1 MEILNSV
8 ELLSRIQFA
17 FTVSFHI
24 IWPTINIGLGLFLL
38 ILEISW
44 LKTKKIEYLNLY
56 KFWVKIFALAFG
68 IGVVTGIPLSYQFG
82 TNFSIFSNM
91 AGPIIG
97 PLLGI
102 EVMTAFFLEAA
113 FIGVMIFGW
122 NRVPKSVHL
131 FATIFV
137 VLGTHNSAFWVIAAN
152 SWMHTPQGFEMID
165 GIIHAK
171 SWTEIILNP
180 SFPYRLAHMLTASYI
195 SVSLLIAGFS
205 AYFLI
210 KKISIETAKKGLSVS
225 LLVLS
230 FLAPLQIFLGD
241 LHGLNTKEYQPAKI
255 AAMEGL
261 WNTQKGAPLVLFAIP
276 DEENEKNKY
285 EIKIPKLA
293 SFILTHDFDG
303 EVKGLNEFKKEERPP
318 ILPVFFAFRT
328 MVGLGV
334 LFFLI
339 AFTGIILRF
348 RKKLYSNHIF
358 HKLCMICTPLG
369 LVATISGWWVTE
381 IGRQPWLIHGVLKTK
396 DALSPVKP
404 EVISISLLSF
414 IFVYCL
420 LGISFLYYASRLVKK
435 GYNFEKNE
443 DWLKVAT
450 HTTHLTTKN
459 SKND

>member
-1 MEILNSV
+1 LEIFNSL

-44 LKTKKIEYLNLY
+44 LKTKKVEYLNLY

-122 NRVPKSVHL
+122 NKVSKSVHL

-152 SWMHTPQGFEMID
+152 SWMHTPQGFEIID
-165 GIIHAK
+165 GLIHAK
-171 SWTEIILNP
+171 SWVKIILNP
-180 SFPYRLAHMLTASYI
+180 SFPYRLAHMLTASYV
-195 SVSLLIAGFS
+195 SVSLLIAGIS

-210 KKISIETAKKGLSVS
+210 KKISIQSAKKGLCVS

-261 WNTQKGAPLVLFAIP
+261 WKTQRGAPLVLFAIP
-276 DEENEKNKY
+276 DEEDEKNNY
-285 EIKIPKLA
+285 QVKIPKLA

-303 EVKGLNEFKKEERPP
+303 EVKGLSEFKKEERPP
-318 ILPVFFAFRT
+318 ILPVFFAFRI
-328 MVGLGV
+328 MVGLGI
-334 LFFLI
+334 LFLLI
-339 AFTGIILRF
+339 AFTSVVLRF
-348 RKKLYSNHIF
+348 RKTLYSNHVF
-358 HKLCMICTPLG
+358 HKVCMTCAPLG

-381 IGRQPWLIHGVLKTK
+381 IGRQPWLIHGILKTK
-396 DALSPVKP
+396 DALSPLKS
-404 EVISISLLSF
+404 ELISVSLLSF
-414 IFVYCL
+414 IFVYSL
-420 LGISFLYYASRLVKK
+420 LLVSFLYYASRLVKK

-443 DWLKVAT
+443 EWLKVAT
-450 HTTHLTTKN
+450 HTTHLTSQN
-459 SKND
+459 SKDD

>member
-1 MEILNSV
+1 MEIFNSL

-44 LKTKKIEYLNLY
+44 LKTKKVEYLNLY

-122 NRVPKSVHL
+122 NKVSKSVHL

-152 SWMHTPQGFEMID
+152 SWMHTPQGFEIID
-165 GIIHAK
+165 GLIHAK
-171 SWTEIILNP
+171 SWVKIILNP
-180 SFPYRLAHMLTASYI
+180 SFPYRLAHMLTASYV
-195 SVSLLIAGFS
+195 SVSLLIAGIS

-210 KKISIETAKKGLSVS
+210 KKISIQSAKKGLCVS

-261 WNTQKGAPLVLFAIP
+261 WKTQRGAPLVLFAIP
-276 DEENEKNKY
+276 DEEDEKNNY
-285 EIKIPKLA
+285 QVKIPKLA

-303 EVKGLNEFKKEERPP
+303 EVKGLSEFKKEERPP
-318 ILPVFFAFRT
+318 ILPVFFAFRI
-328 MVGLGV
+328 MVGLGI
-334 LFFLI
+334 LFLLI
-339 AFTGIILRF
+339 AFTSVVLRF
-348 RKKLYSNHIF
+348 RKTLYSNHVF
-358 HKLCMICTPLG
+358 HKVCMTCAPLG

-381 IGRQPWLIHGVLKTK
+381 IGRQPWLIHGILKTK
-396 DALSPVKP
+396 DALSPLKS
-404 EVISISLLSF
+404 ELISVSLLSF
-414 IFVYCL
+414 IFVYSL
-420 LGISFLYYASRLVKK
+420 LLVSFLYYASRLVKK

-443 DWLKVAT
+443 EWLKVAT
-450 HTTHLTTKN
+450 HTTHLTSQN
-459 SKND
+459 SKDD

>member
-1 MEILNSV
+1 MEILNSL

-44 LKTKKIEYLNLY
+44 LKTKKVEYLNLY

-68 IGVVTGIPLSYQFG
+68 IGVVTGIPLAYQFG
-82 TNFSIFSNM
+82 TNFSVFSNI
-91 AGPIIG
+91 AGPVIG

-122 NRVPKSVHL
+122 NKVSKPVHL

-152 SWMHTPQGFEMID
+152 SWMHTPQGFEIID
-165 GIIHAK
+165 GIIHPE
-171 SWTEIILNP
+171 SWIKIIFNP
-180 SFPYRLAHMLTASYI
+180 SFPYRMSHMLTASYI
-195 SVSLLIAGFS
+195 TVSLMIAGIS
-205 AYFLI
+205 SYFLI

-225 LLVLS
+225 LLALI
-230 FLAPLQIFLGD
+230 FLVPLQIFLGD
-241 LHGLNTKEYQPAKI
+241 LHGLNTKEYQPAKV

-261 WNTQKGAPLVLFAIP
+261 WNTKKGAPLVLFAIP
-276 DEENEKNKY
+276 DEENEENKY

-303 EVKGLNEFKKEERPP
+303 ELKGLNEFKKEERPP
-318 ILPVFFAFRT
+318 ILPVFFGFRV
-328 MVGLGV
+328 MVGLGF
-334 LFFLI
+334 LFLLI
-339 AFTGIILRF
+339 AITGAILRF
-348 RKKLYSNHIF
+348 RKKLYSNHMF

-381 IGRQPWLIHGVLKTK
+381 IGRQPWLIYGVLKTK
-396 DALSPVKP
+396 DSLSPVNP
-404 EVISISLLSF
+404 EVVFISLMSF
-414 IFVYCL
+414 FVIYSL
-420 LGISFLYYASRLVKK
+420 LTISFLYYSSRLVKK
-435 GYNFEKNE
+435 GYDFEKNE
-443 DWLKVAT
+443 KWLKVAT
-450 HTTHLTTKN
+450 HTTHLTTKD

>member
-1 MEILNSV
+1 MIDLLNNAEI
-8 ELLSRIQFA
+8 LSRIQFA

-44 LKTKKIEYLNLY
+44 LRTKKKEYLNLY

-122 NRVPKSVHL
+122 NKVPKSVHL

-152 SWMHTPQGFEMID
+152 SWMHTPQGFEVID
-165 GIIHAK
+165 GILHPK
-171 SWTEIILNP
+171 SWLEIIFNP
-180 SFPYRLAHMLTASYI
+180 SFPYRMTHMLSASYI
-195 SVSLLIAGFS
+195 TVSLLIAGVS
-205 AYFLI
+205 SYFLI
-210 KKISIETAKKGLSVS
+210 KKISVQTAKKGLSIS
-225 LLVLS
+225 LLVLT
-230 FLAPLQIFLGD
+230 FLAPLQIILGD

-261 WNTQKGAPLVLFAIP
+261 WKTTKGAPLVLFAIP
-276 DEENEKNKY
+276 DEENEANNF

-303 EVKGLNEFKKEERPP
+303 EVKGLNEFSKDNRPP
-318 ILPVFFAFRT
+318 IKIIFFAFRV
-328 MVGLGV
+328 MVSLGL
-334 LFFLI
+334 LFFFL
-339 AFTGIILRF
+339 AFVSVILRF
-348 RKKLYSNHIF
+348 RKKLYDAHLF
-358 HKLCMICTPLG
+358 HRVCVLCMPLG
-369 LVATISGWWVTE
+369 LVATIAGWWVTE
-381 IGRQPWLIHGVLKTK
+381 IGRQPWLIHGVLRTK
-396 DALSPVKP
+396 DSLSPVDP
-404 EVISISLLSF
+404 QLISVSLISFIVVYILLS
-414 IFVYCL
+414 
-420 LGISFLYYASRLVKK
+420 ISFLYYASRLVKK
-435 GYNFEKNE
+435 GYDFDKNE
-443 DWLKVAT
+443 KWLKVAT
-450 HTTHLTTKN
+450 HTTHLTK
-459 SKND
+459 